1 MGSEKGDKTGEC
13 LRDETKQEEEK
24 QEDETIKFQGGT
36 SRYYRNHVD
45 C

>member
-13 LRDETKQEEEK
+13 LRDETKQEEE
-24 QEDETIKFQGGT
+24 TTKFQGGT
-36 SRYYRNHVD
+36 SRYYRNHVG